1 MSVKRLK
8 QKMAAALIVAMSAT
22 SVLPALAAPVGSP
35 SKDSKVTVTFLGEIG
50 RASCRERVSAWV

>member
-22 SVLPALAAPVGSP
+22 SVLPAYTSGCGHISE
-35 SKDSKVTVTFLGEIG
+35 SVTQIIIRLITQKFQK
-50 RASCRERVSAWV
+50 SS